1 MAVTPMVGGANLP
14 VDLALLGTSRPNSPQ
29 PWYQRLGAAA
39 NTPFSRDLA
48 LALLANSRGPNVGS
62 FGQAVGVSALQAQ
75 QLGEQRKQQEIENRI
90 AEARLQAAMN
100 PVRKPLAVQGPN
112 GKPVYVDEQDA
123 IGKSPV
129 MSTNGVTDTADI
141 RNWMFRQGLPPDQ
154 QKVWDTQ
161 KRQPTAPQV
170 VDIGGVPHLVDRI
183 AGSITPLSNLS
194 AEAGAAATV
203 AGAAASGK
211 GGAER
216 QQRFID
222 AGQEAADA
230 VATVRRGIALLD
242 EVSTGGLDAVKLK
255 ATNLFGVTGANE
267 AELSANLGKAVLS
280 QLRATFGAAFT
291 EREGARLAEIE
302 AGFGKSTEGNKR
314 LLQQAE
320 KILDRA
326 ARRGIDAAEQAG
338 DKFAAN
344 EIRKAMEFTLSPG
357 AGPKPG
363 DVEQGY
369 RFKGGNPGDPN
380 SWEKV
385 AK

>member
-1 MAVTPMVGGANLP
+1 MAVTPMVGGAQLP
-14 VDLALLGTSRPNSPQ
+14 VDLSLLGNRQPNRAPGIREMLNS
-29 PWYQRLGAAA
+29 
-39 NTPFSRDLA
+39 PFSRDLA
-48 LALLANSRGPNVGS
+48 LALLANSRGPNAQS
-62 FGQAVGVSALQAQ
+62 FGQAVGVSGIQAQ
-75 QLGEQRKQQEIENRI
+75 QMGQQRQQLALENQFQQ
-90 AEARLQAAMN
+90 ARLQAMMN
-100 PVRKPLAVQGPN
+100 PVRKPLPVMGPD

-129 MSTNGVTDTADI
+129 TGPDGSTDTADI
-141 RNWMFRQGLPPDQ
+141 RNWLFRQGLKPDQ

-161 KRQPTAPQV
+161 KRQPTPPQV

-183 AGSITPLSNLS
+183 AGSFTPLSSLT
-194 AEAGAAATV
+194 AEAGAAATK
-203 AGAAASGK
+203 AGATASGK

-230 VATVRRGIALLD
+230 VSTVRRGISLLD

-338 DKFAAN
+338 DKFAAD
-344 EIRKAMEFTLSPG
+344 EIKKALEFTL
-357 AGPKPG
+357 
-363 DVEQGY
+363 
-369 RFKGGNPGDPN
+369 NPSARPADKDGWTTIN
-380 SWEKV
+380 GVRIREKR
-385 AK
+385 